1 MGGANWI
8 ERYLYFEPLEYSLGW
23 FCSTTATLRKYFLF
37 LSASDHFFLDL
48 FAESSMNLRKLI
60 DLDRELASNFS
71 EFRGWALNDDAFGF
85 DDLG

>member
-1 MGGANWI
+1 MPSALQP
-8 ERYLYFEPLEYSLGW
+8 RAKM
-23 FCSTTATLRKYFLF
+23 ATISKLT
-37 LSASDHFFLDL
+37 LDL

-71 EFRGWALNDDAFGF
+71 EMHGWALNEDAFGF